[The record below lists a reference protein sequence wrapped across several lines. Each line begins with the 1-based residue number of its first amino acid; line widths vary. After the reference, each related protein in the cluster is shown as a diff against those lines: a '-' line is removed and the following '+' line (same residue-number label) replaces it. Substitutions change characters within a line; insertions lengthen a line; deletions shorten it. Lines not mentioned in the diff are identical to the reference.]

1 MEQRKFDGRRGRGG
15 QLDIGPYWPQELWLL
30 KRCSRTP
37 RHAAPRHAG
46 APPHTAPYS
55 VLLLPSPAV
64 LYSHARRSNA
74 ACAIQ
79 QWRGALAGAP
89 YSVLLLLLPCLLPP
103 VLNSLPLPQ
112 LVLYSCARRS
122 LLAELYSCARR
133 TLLAVLYKRARRGAC
148 KSVLYSSVWRSAGA
162 TPPPALYSSAWHS
175 AGAPL
180 AALSCLARRG
190 TLLALPSLCS
200 IAGRGAHQLGLHS
213 PGVAFCRRS
222 LQTVL
227 FSSARRSCRRSP

>member
-1 MEQRKFDGRRGRGG
+1 M
-15 QLDIGPYWPQELWLL
+15 
-30 KRCSRTP
+30 
-37 RHAAPRHAG
+37 
-46 APPHTAPYS
+46 
-55 VLLLPSPAV
+55 LLLPSPAV

-103 VLNSLPLPQ
+103 ALNSLPLPQ

-122 LLAELYSCARR
+122 LLAELYSCAQRGVLPAAPPVLYSCARR

-148 KSVLYSSVWRSAGA
+148 NSVLHSSVWRSAGA

-180 AALSCLARRG
+180 AALSCLDWRG

-200 IAGRGAHQLGLHS
+200 IAGRGAALTS
-213 PGVAFCRRS
+213 
-222 LQTVL
+222 
-227 FSSARRSCRRSP
+227 

>member
-1 MEQRKFDGRRGRGG
+1 M
-15 QLDIGPYWPQELWLL
+15 
-30 KRCSRTP
+30 
-37 RHAAPRHAG
+37 
-46 APPHTAPYS
+46 
-55 VLLLPSPAV
+55 LLLPSPAV

-89 YSVLLLLLPCLLPP
+89 YSVLLLLLPCLLP
-103 VLNSLPLPQ
+103 Q

-122 LLAELYSCARR
+122 LLAELYSCAQRGVLPAAPPVLYSCARR

-148 KSVLYSSVWRSAGA
+148 KSMLYSTAWR
-162 TPPPALYSSAWHS
+162 S

-200 IAGRGAHQLGLHS
+200 LAGRG
-213 PGVAFCRRS
+213 VALTS
-222 LQTVL
+222 
-227 FSSARRSCRRSP
+227 

>member
-15 QLDIGPYWPQELWLL
+15 QLDIGPYRPQELWLL
-30 KRCSRTP
+30 KRCSRTQRALRR

-89 YSVLLLLLPCLLPP
+89 YSVLLLLLPPPQLPPPLLPCLVPP

-133 TLLAVLYKRARRGAC
+133 ALLAVLYKRARRGAC
-148 KSVLYSSVWRSAGA
+148 KSLLYSSVWRSAGA

-200 IAGRGAHQLGLHS
+200 IAGRGAALTS
-213 PGVAFCRRS
+213 
-222 LQTVL
+222 
-227 FSSARRSCRRSP
+227 

>member
-1 MEQRKFDGRRGRGG
+1 MAVETLFAHSARTTPPTRR
-15 QLDIGPYWPQELWLL
+15 
-30 KRCSRTP
+30 
-37 RHAAPRHAG
+37 AAPRHA
-46 APPHTAPYS
+46 AVPPHTAPYS
-55 VLLLPSPAV
+55 PSPAV

-74 ACAIQ
+74 ACAVQ
-79 QWRGALAGAP
+79 QWRGAPAGAP
-89 YSVLLLLLPCLLPP
+89 YSVLLLLLPPPQLPPPLLPCLAPP
-103 VLNSLPLPQ
+103 VLNSLLLPQ

-122 LLAELYSCARR
+122 LLAELYSCAQRGSLPAAPPVLYSCARR

-200 IAGRGAHQLGLHS
+200 IAGRGAALTS
-213 PGVAFCRRS
+213 
-222 LQTVL
+222 
-227 FSSARRSCRRSP
+227 